1 MAEKIVLTAYEIE
14 LLKLAL
20 PYAVKLETAGET
32 LTRDGLRRE
41 LSCGKDIASRLRVYL
56 KENQMA
62 KVAARLVAIPE
73 NAEIRNEVQ
82 LMLGDTTTDR
92 AHLLRE
98 NSRLLREVSRLK
110 ARGSAEKD
118 QRAAAIREEIE
129 ELKSLAK
136 SELGA
141 VKKLGKSRDIP
152 EGDLLLEVS
161 PYDHHFGKLVYP
173 KEVND
178 VPYDLEVAEAMYNRA
193 IDTLLKRASV
203 HKFERVLFCL
213 GQDLLHSNGMSN
225 STAKGTQ
232 LDCDGRFFRT
242 YNIVRKVMIETI
254 EKLRR
259 VAPVD
264 ILTVAGNHDRSIW
277 TLADSVDCYFSKQPD
292 VHVDNAPTLRKYYS
306 FGKVGFMLTHGDLGV
321 KKDFPLVFATEA
333 PEIFANSM
341 WREIRCGHIH
351 STQVNE
357 VRGVQI
363 RTQPSMSSSDA
374 WHFENMYTKNLRNA
388 YAYVFSKT
396 EGLIAQYTY
405 CDNAYPEIKSER
417 RLV

>member
-1 MAEKIVLTAYEIE
+1 MKIQLSALE
-14 LLKLAL
+14 LSLL
-20 PYAVKLETAGET
+20 PATLEFAANEA
-32 LTRDGLRRE
+32 LTRDGLKRA
-41 LSCGKDIASRLRVYL
+41 LSCGSETATRLQNYL
-56 KENQMA
+56 KENDVA
-62 KVAARLVAIPE
+62 KVAERLQAIPE
-73 NAEIRNEVQ
+73 TAEVRNTVFSA
-82 LMLGDTTTDR
+82 LGDTTSAYGHAIRDV
-92 AHLLRE
+92 A
-98 NSRLLREVSRLK
+98 RLQREVSRLK
-110 ARGSAEKD
+110 AKGSAEKE
-118 QRAAAIREEIE
+118 QRAQEIRAEIE
-129 ELKSLAK
+129 ELKEMAK
-136 SELGA
+136 SEIA
-141 VKKLGKSRDIP
+141 SVKKPGKPKEVP
-152 EGDLLLEVS
+152 ETGLLLEVS
-161 PYDHHFGKLVYP
+161 PYDCHFGKLSYP

-178 VPYDLEVAEAMYNRA
+178 APYDLEITEAMYNRA
-193 IDTLLKRASV
+193 VDTLLKRASV

-213 GQDLLHSNGMSN
+213 GQDLLHSNDSN
-225 STAKGTQ
+225 NATAKGTK

-242 YNIVRKVMIETI
+242 YNTVRKVMIETI
-254 EKLRR
+254 EKLRQI
-259 VAPVD
+259 APVD
-264 ILTVAGNHDRSIW
+264 VLTVAGNHDRNIW
-277 TLADSVDCYFSKQPD
+277 TLADSVDCWFAKQPD

-321 KKDFPLVFATEA
+321 KKDYPLVFATEA

-363 RTQPSMSSSDA
+363 RTQPSFSSSDA